1 MRCCKNAPPQRGADT
16 NFATEPEPAKADIA
30 YDAIR
35 RILHSNGRVP
45 GQHLREQDLASKLD
59 LGRTPIR
66 EALQRL
72 AAEGKIQYIPQKGF
86 FTRPM
91 LEGTLLDFYVV
102 GRETL
107 ISALNRKRP
116 QVPESWAVADKL
128 SPDELA
134 LTAEAIFTKIAE
146 EASNCEACK
155 IVQRFCFCTHP
166 LRMEITASE
175 LRPAFVESLG
185 KLIAA
190 MSELGA
196 AMNFVEDAL
205 MNHLDLERGAVPKVV
220 QEVNERGLT
229 GFPGYAKSL

>member
-1 MRCCKNAPPQRGADT
+1 MRCCKNAPQGRGDDP
-16 NFATEPEPAKADIA
+16 NFSTEPEPAKADIA

-35 RILHSNGRVP
+35 RILYSNGRVP

-59 LGRTPIR
+59 FGRTPVR

-72 AAEGKIQYIPQKGF
+72 AAEGNIQYIPQRGF

-91 LEGTLLDFYVV
+91 SERALLDFYVV

-107 ISALNRKRP
+107 ISALNRMRP
-116 QVPESWAVADKL
+116 QVPETWTVADKL
-128 SPDELA
+128 SSDELA
-134 LTAEAIFTKIAE
+134 LRAEAIFTKIAQ
-146 EASNCEACK
+146 EALNCEACK
-155 IVQRFCFCTHP
+155 IVHRFCFCTHP
-166 LRMEITASE
+166 LRMEVTASE

-190 MSELGA
+190 ISELGRA
-196 AMNFVEDAL
+196 ATLVESAL
-205 MNHLDLERGAVPKVV
+205 MNHLDLEQGAVSRIV

-229 GFPGYAKSL
+229 GFPGPAKSS